1 MAVVE
6 VLWHLANSR
15 RDFPLTC
22 QTHLWK
28 IITSPVSFISSNVAS
43 TQSVTVDERE
53 EQDVATQLTEVTPET
68 LERNALN
75 FLAWVRQSNEKWRG

>member
-1 MAVVE
+1 MAVIE
-6 VLWHLANSR
+6 ALWHPANSR

-28 IITSPVSFISSNVAS
+28 ITDSPVSLFHPMFAS
-43 TQSVTVDERE
+43 TQSVAVDEERE
-53 EQDVATQLTEVTPET
+53 EQEVATQLTEVT

-75 FLAWVRQSNEKWRG
+75 FLAYVG